1 LVEIQEILA
10 CLAHVHR
17 HFFYLS
23 SGIIFTS
30 HHWSLP
36 ITPAICYLGTMTI
49 KGTLTLIPT
58 PLSETGVLEPV
69 AFELLTRAATTE
81 REQSL
86 FVIEDLK
93 PGRRRWLSFKLPRD
107 VVEEFVLYNEH
118 TAKTAAPELLQALKN
133 GKNVYLMSDGGLPAF
148 YDPGVELV
156 SLCHQN
162 QIKVTATPFANSVA
176 LALAL
181 SGMNHKKFWFEGFLP
196 LENAERI
203 SVFKKLVSQKHTSIV
218 MDTPYRL
225 KRVLE
230 ELQEVWQSTGG
241 QGKSVFVA
249 MDLNTDSE
257 ELRIGTP
264 SQLLS
269 KITDFKRE
277 FILILSE

>member
-1 LVEIQEILA
+1 MK
-10 CLAHVHR
+10 
-17 HFFYLS
+17 
-23 SGIIFTS
+23 TS
-30 HHWSLP
+30 
-36 ITPAICYLGTMTI
+36 
-49 KGTLTLIPT
+49 GTLTLIPT

-69 AFELLTRAATTE
+69 AFERLTTAASLE
-81 REQSL
+81 RESSV

-107 VVEEFVLYNEH
+107 VVEDFVLYNEH
-118 TAKTAAPELLQALKN
+118 TAKAASADLLKALKE

-162 QIKVTATPFANSVA
+162 QIKVTSTPFSNSVA

-196 LENAERI
+196 LESAERNMVI
-203 SVFKKLVSQKHTSIV
+203 KKLIKERHTSII

-230 ELQEVWQSTGG
+230 EMQEAWQSN
-241 QGKSVFVA
+241 KRLFVA
-249 MDLNTDSE
+249 MDLNTETE
-257 ELRIGTP
+257 ELRLGNPTE
-264 SQLLS
+264 LLS
-269 KITDFKRE
+269 KISDFKRE
-277 FILILSE
+277 FIMILSE